1 MPAVDATTSI
11 GDSTHRLNNLY
22 AVRFRGE
29 ADTAITAVNVSGF
42 TPGDYA
48 TIVYVNTQ
56 IADTIEAAPG
66 ALDTL
71 NELAAALGDDANF
84 STTMTNALA
93 GKLVKANNLSDLTN
107 AGVARTNLGVSSTTT
122 ISEGTNLYFTT
133 ARAKAAAV
141 ADAIANAVVDVAPSQ
156 NAVFDALALKE
167 GTVTAGTTAQYRRG
181 DKSWQTLNTTAV
193 AEGGNLYYTNTRV
206 NTAFDT
212 RLAAKSTTNLSE
224 GTNLYYTNTRA
235 DARIAAASAN
245 WNTAF
250 GWGNH
255 ASAGYITATLTD
267 EQVEDKIGAML
278 TGNTETLIT
287 VTYQDSTGDIDFVVD
302 NNLAN
307 YSNASSGFLTSIA
320 ANSINDTHIDWGTG
334 SNQVST
340 ADVPEQT
347 NLYYTDARANSA
359 FDTRLA
365 TKTTANL
372 AENTNLYF
380 TNARADARADLRVT
394 AGFLANSTT
403 NLSEGTNL
411 YYTNAEFALA
421 SV

>member
-1 MPAVDATTSI
+1 MTINSGSSTGGAPTIPYTQTGALSLNQILVYDSTIQAFINGTLPAGGNIGEINTASNLGAGTQVFKDKLLGDLRFKTVIAGTGIIVTSDDDEIFIATEALGTGDITGGLNTGTGSQVFRDKSGQNLRFRTLTAGSNITITPNVDDITITASTNAATLNSLADTAYVKVANNLSDVTAATARINLGISSNAEADAKYIQLNVSSMPAVDATTSI

-42 TPGDYA
+42 TPSDYA
-48 TIVYVNTQ
+48 TTVYVDAQ

-93 GKLVKANNLSDLTN
+93 GKLVKANNLSDVAD
-107 AGVARTNLGVSSTTT
+107 AGIARTNLGVSSTTT

-193 AEGGNLYYTNTRV
+193 AEGGNLYYT
-206 NTAFDT
+206 DT
-212 RLAAKSTTNLSE
+212 RA
-224 GTNLYYTNTRA
+224 
-235 DARIAAASAN
+235 
-245 WNTAF
+245 
-250 GWGNH
+250 
-255 ASAGYITATLTD
+255 
-267 EQVEDKIGAML
+267 
-278 TGNTETLIT
+278 
-287 VTYQDSTGDIDFVVD
+287 
-302 NNLAN
+302 
-307 YSNASSGFLTSIA
+307 
-320 ANSINDTHIDWGTG
+320 
-334 SNQVST
+334 
-340 ADVPEQT
+340 
-347 NLYYTDARANSA
+347 
-359 FDTRLA
+359 
-365 TKTTANL
+365 
-372 AENTNLYF
+372 NTNQQ
-380 TNARADARADLRVT
+380 RI
-394 AGFLANSTT
+394 
-403 NLSEGTNL
+403 
-411 YYTNAEFALA
+411 
-421 SV
+421 